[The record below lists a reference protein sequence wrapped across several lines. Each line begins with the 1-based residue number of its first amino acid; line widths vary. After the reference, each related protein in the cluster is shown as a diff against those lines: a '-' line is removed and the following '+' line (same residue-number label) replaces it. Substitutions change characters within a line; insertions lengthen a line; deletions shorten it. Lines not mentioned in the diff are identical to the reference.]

1 VGAAVSV
8 LSVWFQIAA
17 AALIVLAGGVRA
29 APLDAPGGVHE
40 GLAACAGSAC
50 HGRAVAGGPD
60 IRHDE
65 IRIWQDETRPA
76 GAHARAWRVLTE
88 PRAEAIANRLGLGR
102 AETAAAC
109 LGCHA
114 EPAAVRGPLFQTT
127 DGVGCEACH
136 GASSGWLA
144 NHYAVG
150 VRHAD
155 NVAAGMVALESA
167 RVRAGVCLDCH
178 FGSIRE
184 GQFVTH
190 EIMSAG
196 HPRLAFE
203 LDLFSALQ
211 KHYDLGPDYAAR
223 KVIPGGV
230 KLWAVGQAL
239 ALDRSLSLFAD
250 DRRGQR
256 GAFPEF
262 YFFDCQSCHRT
273 ISDDPRPRLTAAP
286 NPGRPIPSGAPPYDD
301 ENMIMLSAAAKIAA
315 PTLAG
320 PFEADVRA
328 FHLALAGA
336 DRAGA
341 VLAAGRLAG
350 SARALASAFE
360 HRTFDRSETL
370 AMLEQVVADAQVA
383 RYTDYEG
390 AAQSVMAIDTL
401 LNAMAAA
408 GQADGALI
416 KTLRPRIALAYE
428 AVNDPLAFRPEAFQ
442 TTVGRIALALRTL
455 R

>member
-1 VGAAVSV
+1 
-8 LSVWFQIAA
+8 LSVWIRLAPL
-17 AALIVLAGGVRA
+17 ALGLAAGGALA
-29 APLDAPGGVHE
+29 APNDVPGGVHE
-40 GLAACAGSAC
+40 GVATCAGSAC
-50 HGRAVAGGPD
+50 HGRAVASGPD

-76 GAHARAWRVLTE
+76 GAHARAWRVLTG

-102 AETAAAC
+102 AETAGTC

-114 EPAAVRGPLFQTT
+114 EPAAVRGPQFQTT

-155 NVAAGMVALESA
+155 NVAAGMTALESA

-178 FGSIRE
+178 FGSARE

-211 KHYDLGPDYAAR
+211 KHYDLGPEYAAR

-250 DRRGQR
+250 ARRGQR

-262 YFFDCQSCHRT
+262 YFFDCHSCHRA

-286 NPGRPIPSGAPPYDD
+286 NPGRPIPSGTPPYDD
-301 ENMIMLSAAAKIAA
+301 ENMIMLSAAATVAA
-315 PTLAG
+315 PALAG

-328 FHLALAGA
+328 FHLALAGD
-336 DRAGA
+336 DRTGA
-341 VLAAGRLAG
+341 ARAAGRLAG
-350 SARALASAFE
+350 TARALASAFE
-360 HRTFDRSETL
+360 QRSFGRSETL
-370 AMLEQVVADAQVA
+370 AMLEQVVADAQSA

-401 LNAMAAA
+401 LNALAAA
-408 GQADGALI
+408 GPADGARI
-416 KTLRPRIALAYE
+416 KALRPRIALAYE
-428 AVNDPLAFRPEAFQ
+428 AVDDPLAFRPEAFQ
-442 TTVGRIALALRTL
+442 TTVGRIAVAVRTL